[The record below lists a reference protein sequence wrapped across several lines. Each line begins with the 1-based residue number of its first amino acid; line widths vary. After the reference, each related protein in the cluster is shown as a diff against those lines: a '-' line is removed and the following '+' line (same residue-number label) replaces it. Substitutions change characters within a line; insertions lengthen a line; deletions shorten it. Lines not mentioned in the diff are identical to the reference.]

1 MYLTESGM
9 KKKFTYSEEEIREL
23 IHCNYSRIIAYI
35 RKLLG
40 KQAQVCDAEDLFQ
53 DALCQFIEKRADITT
68 DKAAGYLFRIVR
80 NKTLNHLTRNKFD
93 KITVHTD
100 DYAASAWD
108 TLAMLDYEGAI
119 ETKDKVVDTVGIE
132 EVIGYSESFAPRMR
146 EVFYLSRIEGL
157 THSEIA
163 ERLQISTRMVE
174 RYLQQSV
181 IECRTFF
188 GLNSHDSKSS

>member
-1 MYLTESGM
+1 M
-9 KKKFTYSEEEIREL
+9 KSKFTYSEEEIREL

-53 DALCQFIEKRADITT
+53 DALYQFIEKRADITT

-80 NKTLNHLTRNKFD
+80 NRTLNHLTRNKLD
-93 KITVHTD
+93 KLAVHTD

-108 TLAMLDYEGAI
+108 TLAMLDYEGTI
-119 ETKDKVVDTVGIE
+119 ETNEKPVDSVGIE
-132 EVIGYSESFAPRMR
+132 DIIGYSDTFSPRMR
-146 EVFYLSRIEGL
+146 EIFYLSRIEGL
-157 THSEIA
+157 THREIA

-181 IECRTFF
+181 IEYRSFF
-188 GLNSHDSKSS
+188 GFNSHDSKNS